1 MSNLPLEEKY
11 MDVLQ
16 NIEFAIHKVYQETP
30 SLRIIKSILRW
41 RRWGNPIRA
50 KLSVGPFLAAQP
62 TEC

>member
-30 SLRIIKSILRW
+30 SLRIIRSILR
-41 RRWGNPIRA
+41 
-50 KLSVGPFLAAQP
+50 
-62 TEC
+62 